1 VSESK
6 NGLFSKI
13 ESRDHALKT
22 VREAST
28 AFFFLAFLQAAIGIF
43 LFPSM
48 IMDAVILSSLGLMLR
63 IWRSRVAAVLL
74 LLVTGIQG
82 LVTILNRLGVTTQGG
97 TNIILAFIMLVIAVR
112 AVEATFKLHG
122 SYGEEPVSA

>member
-1 VSESK
+1 
-6 NGLFSKI
+6 
-13 ESRDHALKT
+13 
-22 VREAST
+22 
-28 AFFFLAFLQAAIGIF
+28 
-43 LFPSM
+43 
-48 IMDAVILSSLGLMLR
+48 MLR
-63 IWRSRVAAVLL
+63 VWQSRVAAVLL

-122 SYGEEPVSA
+122 AYREEPVSA